1 MADRYGFDLPDANVP
16 AGKFAEVLEAQV
28 AIWYQT
34 NILKLS
40 QEKARKKKLRKLST
54 TPIISLDQRNG
65 VGPKRAVRRK
75 ARRVVF
81 CRNS

>member
-16 AGKFAEVLEAQV
+16 AGKSAEVLEAQD

-34 NILKLS
+34 TFLKLA
-40 QEKARKKKLRKLST
+40 KKKRKKKLRKLST

-65 VGPKRAVRRK
+65 VGPKRTVRRK